1 MVRLLGGGWDIY
13 AYIGGMKDTDEICGS
28 TVPMSMTTLSVRPV
42 GRDDARELIRANLEN
57 RAYHAPWARPFT
69 SQDGFESWFARLVTG
84 PDVGLVAWHGAADPV
99 GVFTLSQIVMGA
111 FCSAYLGYYGM
122 KAHARTGR
130 MTRATG
136 LVLDYGF
143 DQLGLHRVEAN
154 IQPGNAAS
162 IALVRRAGF
171 RREGYS
177 PRYLKIDGEWRDHE
191 RWAFLAEDRP
201 GRE

>member
-1 MVRLLGGGWDIY
+1 MED
-13 AYIGGMKDTDEICGS
+13 KDEICGS
-28 TVPMSMTTLSVRPV
+28 TVPMSMTCLSVRPV
-42 GRDDARELIRANLEN
+42 SRGDAAHLIWANLDS

-69 SQDGFESWFARLVTG
+69 TQDGFDAWLARTITG
-84 PDVGLVAWHGAADPV
+84 PDVGLAARHAEGDPI
-99 GVFTLSQIVMGA
+99 GVFTFSQIVMGM

-122 KAHARTGR
+122 RAHARTGR
-130 MTRATG
+130 MTRAMG

-154 IQPGNAAS
+154 IQPGNVAS
-162 IALVRRAGF
+162 VALVRRAGF

-201 GRE
+201 EGG

>member
-1 MVRLLGGGWDIY
+1 M
-13 AYIGGMKDTDEICGS
+13 A
-28 TVPMSMTTLSVRPV
+28 PMSMATLSVRLV
-42 GRDDARELIRANLEN
+42 AQGDAEALVRANLDS

-69 SQDGFESWFARLVTG
+69 DQDGFERWLARLATG
-84 PDVGLVAWHGAADPV
+84 PDVGLAAWYGPDDPV
-99 GVFTLSQIVMGA
+99 GVFTFSQIVMGP

-122 KAHARTGR
+122 RAHARTGR
-130 MTRATG
+130 MTCAMA

-191 RWAFLAEDRP
+191 RWAVLAEERP
-201 GRE
+201 GQRREPRTGLSSV